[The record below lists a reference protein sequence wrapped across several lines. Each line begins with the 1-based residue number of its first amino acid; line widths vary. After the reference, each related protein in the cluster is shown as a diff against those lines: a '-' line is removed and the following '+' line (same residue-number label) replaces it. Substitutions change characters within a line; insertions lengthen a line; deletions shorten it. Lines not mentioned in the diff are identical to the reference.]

1 MTTGEEPMHT
11 PQPDHAHTARQAQTE
26 GELLDQLL
34 TTEDRY
40 PWNPA
45 MADDYFVAVEA
56 EVEGFDWPAG
66 EWESRA
72 AQFFNQLE
80 ACWAPEGVEQ
90 ALRRQFAATI
100 PAAWLQAIAS
110 QAQKLAASGLSP
122 LEQLVECVSPLL
134 TDWSLEDLNLFAR
147 PLAYAMRSGT
157 PATPNPVDWEAL
169 TPVEQARYTLQV
181 AQYALAAAEA
191 QDA

>member
-1 MTTGEEPMHT
+1 MHT
-11 PQPDHAHTARQAQTE
+11 PQTDHAQTARQAQTE

-45 MADDYFVAVEA
+45 TAEAYFVAVEA
-56 EVEGFDWPAG
+56 QVEGFDGPAT
-66 EWESRA
+66 EWENRA
-72 AQFFNQLE
+72 EQFFNQLE
-80 ACWAPEGVEQ
+80 ACWIPQGVEQ
-90 ALRRQFAATI
+90 ALERQFAQTL
-100 PAAWLQAIAS
+100 PAAWLKEIAR
-110 QAQKLAASGLSP
+110 QAQQLATSSLSP

-134 TDWSLEDLNLFAR
+134 TEWSLEDLNLFAR

-157 PATPNPVDWEAL
+157 PTTPSPADWQSL

-181 AQYALAAAEA
+181 AQYALEAAQENENKA
-191 QDA
+191 

>member
-1 MTTGEEPMHT
+1 MHT
-11 PQPDHAHTARQAQTE
+11 PQSNHAHTPRPDHIK

-45 MADDYFVAVEA
+45 TAEDYFVAVEA
-56 EVEGFDWPAG
+56 AVEGFDWPAE

-72 AQFFNQLE
+72 EQLFNRLE
-80 ACWAPEGVEQ
+80 ACWAPEGVAQ
-90 ALRRQFAATI
+90 ALQRRFAQTI
-100 PAAWLQAIAS
+100 PAAWLQEIAS
-110 QAQKLAASGLSP
+110 QAQKLATSSLSP

-134 TDWSLEDLNLFAR
+134 TDWSMEDLNLFAR

-157 PATPNPVDWEAL
+157 PATPSPGDWQSL

-181 AQYALAAAEA
+181 AQYALEAA
-191 QDA
+191 QTQGNDA